1 MARTA
6 YLEHDGPI
14 AMAHRGFSTDGLE
27 NTMAAFEAAVG
38 LGFGYVETDV
48 HATADRVLLAFH
60 DETLDRVTDGA
71 GSIWDQ
77 PWHRVREARI
87 GGTEQIPTL
96 DELFE
101 TWPRLRVN
109 IDIKS
114 EPAVLPLVEC
124 VERHRAWDRVCV
136 TSFSDR
142 RRRAALRRLSK
153 PVATSGGQSVTT
165 AFVLAAN
172 SRVPGAVRAALRGVD
187 CLQVPVSQGDSRRD
201 TAHHRGRARRRGAGA
216 RVDRQRVRRDAP
228 TARPG
233 RRRTDHRPRG
243 PAAPGADRARRM
255 GRARLVT
262 NAFGARLVTSVFERD
277 EQSPQEV
284 TGQPLGRVRSGAR
297 IIHSRRWI
305 WMVLRPSGPVVMVAR
320 VPGLWMSR
328 WSRLNRPGVSGGFWL
343 CLYPV
348 GTRRFLAA

>member
-71 GSIWDQ
+71 GSIWAQ

-187 CLQVPVSQGDSRRD
+187 CLQVPVSHKGIPVVTPRTIAAAHAAGVQVHVWTVNEPDEMRRLLD
-201 TAHHRGRARRRGAGA
+201 LG
-216 RVDRQRVRRDAP
+216 VDGLI
-228 TARPG
+228 T
-233 RRRTDHRPRG
+233 
-243 PAAPGADRARRM
+243 DRADLLRQV
-255 GRARLVT
+255 LT
-262 NAFGARLVTSVFERD
+262 ERG
-277 EQSPQEV
+277 EWAER
-284 TGQPLGRVRSGAR
+284 G
-297 IIHSRRWI
+297 W
-305 WMVLRPSGPVVMVAR
+305 
-320 VPGLWMSR
+320 
-328 WSRLNRPGVSGGFWL
+328 
-343 CLYPV
+343 
-348 GTRRFLAA
+348 